1 MRLDFRYDHD
11 PLEVILNR
19 RILKDRSK
27 CLKYQVALLMA
38 GSAILL
44 FSCEEQKQA
53 DLTNEETLISQ
64 AVDSMMVVTTRNGKK
79 TNVFITP
86 IMEKYE
92 FASVP
97 FTEYRQGIEVIAYN
111 DSTGVET
118 SHIVSNYALHWT
130 DRDLWELKGNVVAKG
145 ENGQTLYSQQLTWD
159 RKTQKIYSNVD
170 SKVEE
175 GEDEYIVEGFEANE
189 DLSGLTFRRLTGKVS
204 VDVEPSQPEPAV
216 PVNDSMPIQPASQPA
231 EKAPKAVPKP

>member
-1 MRLDFRYDHD
+1 M
-11 PLEVILNR
+11 
-19 RILKDRSK
+19 
-27 CLKYQVALLMA
+27 
-38 GSAILL
+38 L